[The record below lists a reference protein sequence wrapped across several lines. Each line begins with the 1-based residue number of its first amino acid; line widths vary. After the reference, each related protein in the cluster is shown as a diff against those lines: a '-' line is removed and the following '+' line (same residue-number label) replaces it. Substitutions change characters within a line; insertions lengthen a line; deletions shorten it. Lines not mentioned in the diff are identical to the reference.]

1 MKLIALISSQKSDKR
16 YQRSLERN
24 EYSKSGGLA
33 CADCGEEV
41 DMEEQGSGATAGA
54 AKEDEGAAVACT
66 IEGPAPRA
74 IEGPIPGI
82 GMPWAADG
90 A

>member
-41 DMEEQGSGATAGA
+41 DVEE
-54 AKEDEGAAVACT
+54 
-66 IEGPAPRA
+66 
-74 IEGPIPGI
+74 
-82 GMPWAADG
+82 
-90 A
+90 